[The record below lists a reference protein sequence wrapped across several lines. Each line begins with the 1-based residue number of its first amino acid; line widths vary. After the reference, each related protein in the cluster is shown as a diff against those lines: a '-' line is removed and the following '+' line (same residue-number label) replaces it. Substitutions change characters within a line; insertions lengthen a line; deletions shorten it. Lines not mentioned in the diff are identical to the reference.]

1 MVAAASLRRFYS
13 RASQTQVG
21 IGLVATTTLLALIA
35 FTIALQLGFRASL
48 DMVDELDRSSQEQL
62 AANYVSRSG
71 RELIDQQRVQLSWDD
86 AVRNAGGAVNNAW
99 ADEYIGEFLSSNF
112 HFDRLYLVS
121 PQGRL
126 LRAWDQG
133 RPAQD
138 ADFSS
143 IAGNVRQQLQ
153 LLSSNQSIQG
163 KPARMLSLQDTKWP
177 VDESGRPLTRA
188 SVQTMAFNGRPA
200 LVSVISIIP
209 DTDYGLMKQTQNHV
223 VAVRYIDDR
232 FLAAMAKGLL
242 FDGARL
248 QPVKPAGNEFA
259 SLQLRD
265 DHGQS
270 IGWIS
275 WFADPDSR
283 IIKDRM
289 VPMALGY
296 FLFLVAVI
304 GGGAAIVRSLVQ
316 AMRDLRQR
324 EAQAHHLAMHDAMTG
339 LPNRTHFLQK
349 LDRSLAGPMQENEV
363 VILAFLDL
371 DHFKY
376 INDTLGH
383 QFGDE
388 LISQV
393 AERCGF
399 GLEADDV
406 VSRFGGDEFVIMRK
420 TPRSKSGPS
429 RLAEEIMAL
438 FKEPFVVAGRPI
450 DVSCSC
456 GVSWAPDQGSTGSEL
471 LRNADIALY
480 QAKQRGRA
488 RWRGFTPDM
497 GEKMRQRHDLAV
509 ELRRAIAE
517 DELSVAYQPIVNA
530 RTGEIEC
537 LEALLRWEHPDQGLI
552 SPGLFV
558 PVAEQSGL
566 MNPLG
571 WWALRRVFRESRRWP
586 QQCISINL
594 SPLQI
599 MSHGFLGQLGEL
611 VVEMKVD
618 PARVTFEVTESV
630 LMENSRRV
638 YEVLEGLRDMGFCI
652 ALDDFGTGYSSLSYL
667 RMFRFDRIKIDR
679 SFVQN
684 IENDIDAQSILKAI
698 AGMGSAL
705 RMKLVAE
712 GVETPLQRQL
722 VIAAGCQLIQGHL
735 FWKAMPAEAIT
746 PLLDRPRRKPRVRA
760 A

>member
-1 MVAAASLRRFYS
+1 MVAAASLRRIYS

-21 IGLVATTTLLALIA
+21 IGLVATTTLLALLA
-35 FTIALQLGFRASL
+35 FTFALQLGFKASL
-48 DMVDELDRSSQEQL
+48 NLVDGLDRSSQEQL
-62 AANYVSRSG
+62 AANYISRSG
-71 RELIDQQRVQLSWDD
+71 RELIDQQRVQLSWDE
-86 AVRNAGGAVNNAW
+86 AVLNAGTKVNPAW
-99 ADEYIGEFLSSNF
+99 ADEYIGAFLSSNF

-121 PQGRL
+121 PKGEL
-126 LRAWDQG
+126 LRSWDRG
-133 RPAQD
+133 KLASG
-138 ADFSS
+138 ADFAA
-143 IAGNVRQQLQ
+143 IAGSVQQQLQ
-153 LLSSNQSIQG
+153 VLSGNQSIQG
-163 KPARMLSLQDTKWP
+163 KPARMVRLRDTMWP
-177 VDESGRPLTRA
+177 VDENGRPLTRA
-188 SVQTMAFNGRPA
+188 SVQTISFNGHPA

-209 DTDYGLMKQTQNHV
+209 DTDYSLLRQTQNHV
-223 VAVRYIDDR
+223 VAVRSLDDKY
-232 FLAAMAKGLL
+232 LASLGKGLL
-242 FDGARL
+242 FDNVRFQSA
-248 QPVKPAGNEFA
+248 KPADEAANA
-259 SLQLRD
+259 LQLRD
-265 DHGQS
+265 SAGKPL
-270 IGWIS
+270 GWVS
-275 WFADPDSR
+275 WAVEPASK

-289 VPMALGY
+289 VPLAMAY

-316 AMRDLRQR
+316 VMRDLRQR
-324 EAQAHHLAMHDAMTG
+324 ESQAHHLAMHDAMTG
-339 LPNRTHFLQK
+339 LPNRTHFLQQ
-349 LDRSLAGPMQENEV
+349 LDRALAGPLQDNEV
-363 VILAFLDL
+363 VIVAFLDL

-376 INDTLGH
+376 INDNLGH
-383 QFGDE
+383 SFGDE
-388 LISQV
+388 LIAQV

-399 GLEADDV
+399 GLDADDL
-406 VSRFGGDEFVIMRK
+406 VSRFGGDEFVVMRK
-420 TPRSKSGPS
+420 VSRSKSGPS

-438 FKEPFVVAGRPI
+438 FKEPFIVGGRPI
-450 DVSCSC
+450 DVSSSC
-456 GVSWAPDQGSTGSEL
+456 GVSWAPDQGSTAAEL

-480 QAKQRGRA
+480 QAKQRGRN

-497 GEKMRQRHDLAV
+497 GEKMRQRHELAV

-530 RTGEIEC
+530 RTGQIEC

-571 WWALRRVFRESRRWP
+571 WWALRRVFHESRRWP

-594 SPLQI
+594 SPLQL

-618 PARVTFEVTESV
+618 TSRVTFEVTESV

-638 YEVLEGLRDMGFCI
+638 YEVLEGLRDMGFAI

-684 IENDIDAQSILKAI
+684 IENDLDAQSILKAI

-722 VIAAGCQLIQGHL
+722 VIAAGCQMIQGHL
-735 FWKAMPAEAIT
+735 FWKAMPADAIT
-746 PLLDRPRRKPRVRA
+746 PLLERPARKLRGRA